1 MTTLSFDLEQAY
13 SGDEIIVG
21 VGLLA
26 TSGESVIDMKLD
38 TGASISTMHHSYLAL
53 LGVDDVETG
62 VSSVLFI
69 ANGDSRPA
77 WIHPVAINFFG
88 VGLTIDV
95 AFCPSWEMEN
105 LLGMRGFMDQVVFAV
120 DHARHRLF
128 LSL

>member
-62 VSSVLFI
+62 VSSVLSSQT
-69 ANGDSRPA
+69 ATAGR
-77 WIHPVAINFFG
+77 H
-88 VGLTIDV
+88 
-95 AFCPSWEMEN
+95 
-105 LLGMRGFMDQVVFAV
+105 GFT
-120 DHARHRLF
+120 L
-128 LSL
+128 